1 MKKVLFLCAVL
12 GLSTL
17 SAAGPTIKMLND
29 STPAYT
35 FQILEDGFAG
45 YSAGTVMNTFC
56 LEYHENFTPGSSY
69 YAVLG
74 TAAISGGMDWAGGVY
89 GQGPLS
95 PSGGSDPL
103 DARTAFLYTKFM
115 EGDSRFTDQTKLQN
129 AIHYIEA
136 EFCNAGVIGPKNS
149 YVLLAEQAV
158 AEGGEWYGMGL
169 GNVRVMTLWK
179 YFSNGV
185 YSGYA
190 QDQLVMVSPVPAPAA
205 VLLAGLGSV
214 MVGWLRRRRSL

>member
-1 MKKVLFLCAVL
+1 MNKKLVVCAVL

-17 SAAGPTIKMLND
+17 AAAGPTIKMLND
-29 STPAYT
+29 STPSYT
-35 FQILEDGFAG
+35 FQVLENGFAG
-45 YSAGTVMNTFC
+45 YSAGTVMSTYC
-56 LEYHENFTPGSSY
+56 LEYHEYFTPGSSY

-95 PSGGSDPL
+95 PANSSDPL
-103 DARTAFLYTKFM
+103 DARTAFLYTRFM

-136 EFCNAGVIGPKNS
+136 EFSNASVIGPKNQ
-149 YVLLAEQAV
+149 YILLAEQAI
-158 AEGGEWYGMGL
+158 AEGGEWYEMGL

-179 YFSNGV
+179 CLSNGV
-185 YSGYA
+185 YSGYV
-190 QDQLVMVSPVPAPAA
+190 QDQLVMVSPVPAPGA
-205 VLLAGLGSV
+205 VLLAGIGSLLV
-214 MVGWLRRRRSL
+214 SWLRRRRSL